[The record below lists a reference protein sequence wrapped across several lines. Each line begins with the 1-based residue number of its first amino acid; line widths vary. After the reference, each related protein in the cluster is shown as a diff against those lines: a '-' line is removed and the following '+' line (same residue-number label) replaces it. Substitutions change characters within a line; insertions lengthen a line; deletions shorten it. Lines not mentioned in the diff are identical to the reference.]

1 MNDKTVDQITQIV
14 ASDFRC
20 FGGGKYTPNNPLSIA
35 MADKPPMFAGGVDV
49 REVVR
54 TVLKNAERIQ
64 RGKRRKA
71 RAAK

>member
-1 MNDKTVDQITQIV
+1 MNEKTVDQITQII
-14 ASDFRC
+14 ANDFRC
-20 FGGGKYTPNNPLSIA
+20 FGGGKINPYNPLSISL
-35 MADKPPMFAGGVDV
+35 ADKPPMFAGGVDV

-64 RGKRRKA
+64 RGKDKEA